1 MSADFIVVIP
11 ARYASTRLPGKP
23 LVDIGGRS
31 MIEWVYESACQAGAS
46 EVIIATDDARIKDVC
61 TGIGAHVELTGTHR
75 TGTDRIAE
83 VAQRLGWPDEQ
94 IIVNVQGDEPLLPPA
109 VISQTAELL
118 ANKPDAS
125 ISTLF
130 TSITSEEEWLDPN
143 TVKVVADNKNN
154 ALYFSRAP
162 IPYPRED
169 GTVETPKRHIG
180 LYAYRVHVLKILAA
194 SESCEL
200 ERVEKLEQLRALW
213 LGFNILIAEAV
224 EEPPSGVDTPEDLE
238 TVRKIF
244 FERIKNGKC

>member
-1 MSADFIVVIP
+1 MSADFIIVIP

-23 LVDIGGRS
+23 LADICGRP
-31 MIEWVYESACQAGAS
+31 MIVWVHELACRAGAS
-46 EVIIATDDARIKDVC
+46 EVIIATDDTRIKDVC
-61 TGIGAHVELTGTHR
+61 TSYGAHVELTGIHR

-94 IIVNVQGDEPLLPPA
+94 IVVNVQGDEPMLPQA
-109 VISQTAELL
+109 VISQAAELL
-118 ANKPDAS
+118 VAKPDVS

-130 TSITSEEEWLDPN
+130 VPITSKEEWLDPN
-143 TVKVVADNKNN
+143 AVKVVADNKNN

-169 GTVETPKRHIG
+169 GMVGTPKRHIG
-180 LYAYRVHVLKILAA
+180 LYAYRVRILKELAA

-200 ERVEKLEQLRALW
+200 ERIENLEQLRALW

-224 EEPPSGVDTPEDLE
+224 EEPPRGVDTPEDLE
-238 TVRKIF
+238 AVRKIF
-244 FERIKNGKC
+244 EVR

>member
-1 MSADFIVVIP
+1 MSADFIIVIP

-23 LVDIGGRS
+23 LADICGRP
-31 MIEWVYESACQAGAS
+31 MIAWVHELACRAGAS
-46 EVIIATDDARIKDVC
+46 EVIIATDDTRIKDVC
-61 TGIGAHVELTGTHR
+61 TSYGAHVELTGIHR

-94 IIVNVQGDEPLLPPA
+94 IVVNVQGDEPMLPQA
-109 VISQTAELL
+109 VISQAAELL
-118 ANKPDAS
+118 VAKPDVS

-130 TSITSEEEWLDPN
+130 APITSKEEWLDPN
-143 TVKVVADNKNN
+143 AVKVVADNKNN

-169 GTVETPKRHIG
+169 GMVGTPKRHIG
-180 LYAYRVHVLKILAA
+180 LYAYRVRILKELAA

-200 ERVEKLEQLRALW
+200 ERIENLEQLRALW

-224 EEPPSGVDTPEDLE
+224 EEPPRGVDTPEDLE
-238 TVRKIF
+238 AVRKIF
-244 FERIKNGKC
+244 EVR

>member
-23 LVDIGGRS
+23 LVDICGRS
-31 MIEWVYESACQAGAS
+31 MIEWVYKSACQADAS
-46 EVIIATDDARIKDVC
+46 EVIIATDDERIKNVC

-94 IIVNVQGDEPLLPPA
+94 IVVNVQGDEPLLPP
-109 VISQTAELL
+109 VIISQTAELL
-118 ANKPDAS
+118 ANKPDVS

-130 TSITSEEEWLDPN
+130 TSITSKEEWLDPN

-162 IPYPRED
+162 IPHPRED
-169 GTVETPKRHIG
+169 GTKETPKRHIG
-180 LYAYRVHVLKILAA
+180 LYAYRARVLKMLAA
-194 SESCEL
+194 SDSCEL
-200 ERVEKLEQLRALW
+200 ERIEKLEQLRALW
-213 LGFNILIAEAV
+213 LGFNILVAEAV
-224 EEPPSGVDTPEDLE
+224 EKPPSGVNTPEDLE
-238 TVRKIF
+238 TARKIF
-244 FERIKNGKC
+244 FERIKNGRS